1 MEIKDREPTEEEQA
15 GLRAITE
22 EYPTASK
29 LIAVAFQLIDI
40 LSNDSSETKMGLML
54 GFELGLRSAT
64 GTDPEVLRQIIE
76 LMDRGRARVGNQE
89 TAMMNNALA
98 LLVQMAARE

>member
-1 MEIKDREPTEEEQA
+1 MQDHKPTEEERA
-15 GLRAITE
+15 GIRAITE

-29 LIAVAFQLIDI
+29 VLAMAFQLIDS
-40 LSNDSSETKMGLML
+40 LSDGNDKTRMELML

-89 TAMMNNALA
+89 TAMMTNALA
-98 LLVQMAARE
+98 SLVQQAARE